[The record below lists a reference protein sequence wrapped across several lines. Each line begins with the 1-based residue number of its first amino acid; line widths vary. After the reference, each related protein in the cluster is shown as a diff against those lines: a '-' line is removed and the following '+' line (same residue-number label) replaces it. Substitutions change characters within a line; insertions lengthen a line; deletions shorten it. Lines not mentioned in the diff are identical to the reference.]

1 MNQIIQ
7 NGSRNKAADFVKGIL
22 IFCVLYSH
30 SIQKI
35 DSLRD
40 ASWTTSFVNVFVT
53 SFEMPLFIL
62 VSGYFL
68 YLSLSRRSYKDVLI
82 KRFVS
87 IAIPIFVWEA
97 LPYIFKLV
105 INFKDNGF
113 SVISVLKIAYKCIF
127 PGKLW
132 FLGAYLFCTVFL
144 IGVEWFCG
152 LIKNKNGRTAVKLII
167 YGVLIIVLQFIK
179 YPFMHIP
186 YLFPFFLMG
195 FLLSKYDVLN
205 NLNAKKAIYL
215 LSALF
220 IVLYLFYKA
229 EYSLYLLTYLDIGK
243 ILLQLPIIVYRLVL
257 GVCGCSAVYLV
268 SCVICTKFPNS
279 KFVSYI
285 SRLGSKTMELYIL
298 SVFIQDAL
306 CSLIAMFWRDTALI
320 NDITSPLLFAP
331 IFMVILVAICLLVDF
346 ATGKIKVLHKILFGR

>member
-1 MNQIIQ
+1 MTQIKQ
-7 NGSRNKAADFVKGIL
+7 NGSRNMVADFVKGIL

-30 SIQKI
+30 SIQMI

-68 YLSLSRRSYKDVLI
+68 YFSLSRRPYKEVLI
-82 KRFVS
+82 KRLVS
-87 IAIPIFVWEA
+87 IVIPIFIWEA

-105 INFKDNGF
+105 INLKDNGF
-113 SVISVLKIAYKCIF
+113 PAISIFKIAYKCIF

-132 FLGAYLFCTVFL
+132 FLGAYLFCTVF
-144 IGVEWFCG
+144 IICIEWFCS
-152 LIKNKNGRTAVKLII
+152 LIKYKKMQTISKLIV
-167 YGVLIIVLQFIK
+167 YGVLIVTLQFVK
-179 YPFMHIP
+179 YPFLHIP
-186 YLFPFFLMG
+186 YLFPFFLIG
-195 FLLSKYDVLN
+195 FLLSKYDLLN
-205 NLNAKKAIYL
+205 NLNVKKAIYI

-229 EYSLYLLTYLDIGK
+229 EYSLYLFTYLDISK
-243 ILLQLPIIVYRLVL
+243 ILIQLPILLYRLVL
-257 GVCGCSAVYLV
+257 GICGCSAVYLISYV
-268 SCVICTKFPNS
+268 VCTKCQNS

-285 SRLGSKTMELYIL
+285 SRFGSMTMELYIL
-298 SVFIQDAL
+298 SVFIQGAL
-306 CSLIAMFWRDTALI
+306 RSLIAMFWKDTALI

-331 IFMVILVAICLLVDF
+331 IFLVILVAICLIVDF